1 MLEFL
6 SNKSTDKTNLAV
18 VNMISKGTSITG
30 NISTNGDLRIDGLLI
45 GNITTPSKIVTG
57 SESEIKGDVKIGS
70 GKIGGK
76 VLGNIISAGTLEIEM
91 TARVEGMIESNGL
104 IIHEGADLKADIVSK
119 NNAISKSLDNQSK
132 NKTPDFS
139 RAAVL

>member
-6 SNKSTDKTNLAV
+6 KNKSTDTTNLTII
-18 VNMISKGTSITG
+18 NMISKDTSITG

-45 GNITTPSKIVTG
+45 GNVTTPSKIVTG
-57 SESEIKGDVKIGS
+57 PDSEIKGDVRIGS

-76 VLGNIISAGTLEIEM
+76 VFGNIISTGTLEIEM

-119 NNAISKSLDNQSK
+119 NKAISKPLDNQSK

-139 RAAVL
+139 RAAVI